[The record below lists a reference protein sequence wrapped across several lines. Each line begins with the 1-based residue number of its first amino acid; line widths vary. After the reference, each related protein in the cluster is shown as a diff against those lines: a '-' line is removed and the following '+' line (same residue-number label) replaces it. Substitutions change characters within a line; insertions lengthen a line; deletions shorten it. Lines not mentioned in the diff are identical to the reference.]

1 MAVHDDE
8 VEMAKRALPEYLTM
22 AKAGVEVGGLGF
34 PTATLLLAIVDII
47 GSYHRENSDFRVRVD
62 GHDVGI
68 PGVNEHLR
76 ILNSK
81 YFGEPDGLA
90 LTGAQINR
98 LYSLVRS
105 RVTHNALV
113 GEGCVLAEGAPLRP
127 AIAEVDGM
135 IWIYLPELWSRVNEA
150 VGRFLAVAD
159 TLIPLSAVVREM
171 REKEARFGVTFGAA
185 IAALRELPFGGS
197 MTSVTAIARPSPA
210 QRQFGGP

>member
-34 PTATLLLAIVDII
+34 PTATLLFAIVDII
-47 GSYHRENSDFRVRVD
+47 GSYHRGNAAFTVKIDR
-62 GHDVGI
+62 HDVGI

-81 YFGEPDGLA
+81 YFGDSNGFE

-113 GEGCVLAEGAPLRP
+113 GEGCVLAEGAPPRP
-127 AIAEVDGM
+127 AIQEVDGI
-135 IWIYLPELWSRVNEA
+135 IWVYLPELWNRVNEA
-150 VGRFLAVAD
+150 VGKFAVVAD
-159 TLIPLSAVVREM
+159 AIIPLSDVVKEM
-171 REKEARFGVTFGAA
+171 REKEARQGVTFAAA
-185 IAALRELPFGGS
+185 IAGLRNLSFGGS
-197 MTSVTAIARPSPA
+197 MANITAMARPTPPLK
-210 QRQFGGP
+210 QFREP